1 MPVELS
7 VMRSSILAV
16 LTGTTLLLG
25 ACSAP
30 SDADDALKA
39 APEQATTGQNTA
51 AETTTA
57 TEKTTATTYEFA
69 LEDYQVSPETH
80 LPVRG
85 SVTTAGHSNAPLVVV
100 NHLRTFNCADDTF
113 VYPCADGVDDVRADR
128 GMHYL
133 AEDLAEAGY
142 TVVVP
147 DLGPLWAPESPTQPY
162 DQVEAW
168 AGVVGAIRG
177 ELEAAN
183 QGQSQHLDDSL
194 AGMTDFSRT
203 GVFMHSRSALLGN
216 KAAEMWP
223 EVSLASYGGFYHVPE
238 FPEDNFSPAPAD
250 VPTLTIDGQADE
262 DTSQAAADWLP
273 EYVGQDRNTA
283 ALNFIVSGLGHNYIN
298 RVLSQR
304 EFDDRIDDGE
314 ISDSG
319 AAEHEEFLAEAL
331 RLWFDQTLRGQD
343 GPYPLQAD
351 DELPAE
357 LAGREASVYAA
368 TPAAAEQWIASEPEA
383 QLPGSEAEFCRIYP
397 SMNPVQYDD
406 RCDFVD
412 MGIVNSASVNA
423 RVQLTKSPVVVPVS
437 SAGAET
443 LSMHMM
449 PTGSREDGKKETKL
463 EVTAIMDDGSRQQI
477 PVPAPN
483 PVLKDTTTET
493 SNGEYWIRTL
503 RISLPETVKNRPIS
517 QLEITGDGSIDLRAV
532 DLY

>member
-30 SDADDALKA
+30 SDDDALKA

-51 AETTTA
+51 ADTTTA

-69 LEDYQVSPETH
+69 LEDYQVSPDIH

-113 VYPCADGVDDVRADR
+113 AYPCPDGVDEVRADR

-168 AGVVGAIRG
+168 AGVVNAMRG

-183 QGQSQHLDDSL
+183 QGQSQQLDDSL
-194 AGMTDFSRT
+194 VGTTDFSRT

-216 KAAEMWP
+216 KAAEISP

-238 FPEDNFSPAPAD
+238 SPEDSFSPAPAD

-273 EYVGQDRNTA
+273 EYVGQDRNSA

-314 ISDSG
+314 ISEIG
-319 AAEHEEFLAEAL
+319 ATEHEEFLGRAL
-331 RLWFDQTLRGQD
+331 KQWFDQTLRDQE
-343 GPYPLQAD
+343 GPYPLNAD
-351 DELPAE
+351 DELPTE
-357 LAGREASVYAA
+357 LAGRDASVYAA
-368 TPAAAEQWIASEPEA
+368 SPATASRWIASEPGA
-383 QLPGSEAEFCRIYP
+383 QLPGSKAEFCRIYP
-397 SMNPVQYDD
+397 SMNPVDYED

-412 MGIVNSASVNA
+412 MGIVNSASINA
-423 RVQLTKSPVVVPVS
+423 RVKLTDSPVVVPVS
-437 SAGAET
+437 SAGAES

-449 PTGSREDGKKETKL
+449 PTGSREDGKKQTQLKI
-463 EVTAIMDDGSRQQI
+463 TAIMDDGSRERI
-477 PVPAPN
+477 AVPAPN
-483 PVLKDTTTET
+483 PVLEDATTET

-503 RISLPETVKNRPIS
+503 RISLPEQAKNRPIS

-532 DLY
+532 ELY